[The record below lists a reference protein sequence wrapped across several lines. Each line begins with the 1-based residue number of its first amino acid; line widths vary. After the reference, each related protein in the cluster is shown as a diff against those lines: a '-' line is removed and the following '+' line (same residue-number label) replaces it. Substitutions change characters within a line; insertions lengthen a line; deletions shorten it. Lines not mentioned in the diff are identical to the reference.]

1 MWSQPLICVR
11 DVPRSSRWYC
21 AVLGGESGHGGD
33 EYDQIMVDGELVLQL
48 HAINAEDH
56 HGYLA
61 DEHVMLGNGVAL
73 WFEVRDFEAAVT
85 RIRASGA
92 AVQVDVHTNPNAR
105 QQEIWLRDPDSYLVV
120 IAGESAHRPRS

>member
-1 MWSQPLICVR
+1 M
-11 DVPRSSRWYC
+11 
-21 AVLGGESGHGGD
+21 
-33 EYDQIMVDGELVLQL
+33 ELALQL
-48 HAINAEDH
+48 HAIDVQDH

-92 AVQVDVHTNPNAR
+92 TVQVDVHTNPNAR